1 MKNKKQSLP
10 TVTICTPTYNR
21 RPFIPFLKKMVAYQT
36 YPSKLINWVL
46 VDDGTDKIEDLVNDV
61 PNLTYVR
68 LEEKISLGKKRNL
81 MNEKATGEIIV
92 YMDDDDYYPPERV
105 SHAVDTL
112 MKNPQVNI
120 VGSSIMHIYF
130 KEIDK
135 VYQFGPYGLTH
146 ATAATFAFRKKL
158 LNECSY
164 DETQCLA
171 EEKHFLKD
179 WKIPLVQLDTMKTIL
194 VFSHNQ
200 NTFDK
205 TPMINEP
212 GPTVRETTKKP
223 TDFIKD
229 DELKQFFLK
238 DIVEQLNNY
247 NEGNIIN
254 KPDVLKQVN
263 IMSIERLTNTK
274 NDLLKAVNQNRFL
287 IQTLQARDEEIK
299 SLKIKLEHMHNKLR
313 EVIKTQMTKP
323 PSPP

>member
-1 MKNKKQSLP
+1 MKNKNQLLP

-36 YPSKLINWVL
+36 YPSNLINWVL
-46 VDDGTDKIEDLVNDV
+46 VDDGTDKIEDLVKDV
-61 PNLTYVR
+61 PNLTYIR

-112 MKNPQVNI
+112 IKNPHVNI

-130 KEIDK
+130 QQIDK
-135 VYQFGPYGLTH
+135 IYQFGPYGPSH

-164 DETQCLA
+164 DESHCLA

-212 GPTVRETTKKP
+212 GPLVRETNKKP

-229 DELKQFFLK
+229 DELKQFFLN

-247 NEGNIIN
+247 NDGNIIN

-263 IMSIERLTNTK
+263 IMSMERLNNTK

-287 IQTLQARDEEIK
+287 IQSLQARDEEIK
-299 SLKIKLEHMHNKLR
+299 NLRIKLEHMHNKLR